1 MIHVTRLNGH
11 SFLLN
16 AELIEQLDSTP
27 DTVIVLTNGTS
38 IVVRESADLVLE
50 RVLEYKRMVNGG
62 LPAQRA

>member
-38 IVVRESADLVLE
+38 IVVKESADQVLE
-50 RVLEYKRMVNGG
+50 RVLEYKRMINGC
-62 LPAQRA
+62 LPAPRA